1 MTMSKK
7 KEITVQINAD
17 LWEDLTKINNMYP
30 SLENKDA
37 SLDELVSCIVDR
49 AIDNFIDK
57 IRYPNGNIHD

>member
-37 SLDELVSCIVDR
+37 SLDELVSSIVDR

>member
-1 MTMSKK
+1 MTMRKK
-7 KEITVQINAD
+7 RITVQVNKD

-37 SLDELVSCIVDR
+37 SLDELVSSIVDR

-57 IRYPNGNIHD
+57 ICHPNGHIHD